1 MERKEKFIKGITL
14 VCRDFVIGVER
25 EMLQEA
31 KNLSNS
37 DWFVDMVCSYVDRY
51 EEEFKSD
58 MQEVFRIIS
67 SEKSDMVHFDAHTH
81 SKSYR
86 QVIIDILQGK
96 AK

>member
-14 VCRDFVIGVER
+14 VCREFVRGVER

-31 KNLSNS
+31 KILSNS

-51 EEEFKSD
+51 EEEIKSD
-58 MQEVFRIIS
+58 IQEVFGIIA
-67 SEKSDMVHFDAHTH
+67 SEKTDMVHYDALTH
-81 SKSYR
+81 SKAYR
-86 QVIIDILQGK
+86 QVIIDILLGK